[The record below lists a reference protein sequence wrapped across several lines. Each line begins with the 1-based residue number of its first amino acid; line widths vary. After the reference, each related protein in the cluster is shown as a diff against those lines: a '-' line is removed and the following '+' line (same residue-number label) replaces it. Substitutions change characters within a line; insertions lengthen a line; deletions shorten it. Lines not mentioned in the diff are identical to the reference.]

1 MNRKNWLKK
10 KSRLKYKIS
19 QTTNEHKLV
28 IFRSNK
34 HIYGQVV
41 NINDGI
47 TIVSASSIDKNIVKD
62 LEKLENGKIEV
73 SKVVARNLSEKM
85 KKSKITD
92 ITFDRNGY
100 RYHGR
105 VKAFADELR
114 NNGIKF

>member
-10 KSRLKYKIS
+10 KSRLKYKIR
-19 QTTNEHKLV
+19 QTTNDHKLV

-34 HIYGQVV
+34 HIYGQIV

-47 TIVSASSIDKNIVKD
+47 TIASASSIDKNIIKD
-62 LEKLENGKIEV
+62 LKKLNNGKIEV
-73 SKVVARNLSEKM
+73 SKVVAKNLSEKM